1 MRDSWYR
8 SGGLGSGPSPS
19 HTRFK
24 SRLGLRS
31 LGARFRESTIRART
45 RIEVPEDRS
54 RTWIATIFKPRR
66 SLDHLRFKP
75 KSGSSCLRV
84 GPRSLEV

>member
-1 MRDSWYR
+1 MLGCQNETWFERFYDTDQEGW
-8 SGGLGSGPSPS
+8 GLG
-19 HTRFK
+19 
-24 SRLGLRS
+24 S